1 MAHVVLGRFW
11 GPGVLPLPPIVVSTP
26 EFFRSREYV
35 QDPFALPPVVVVC
48 LL

>member
-11 GPGVLPLPPIVVSTP
+11 GPGVLPLPP
-26 EFFRSREYV
+26 SREYV